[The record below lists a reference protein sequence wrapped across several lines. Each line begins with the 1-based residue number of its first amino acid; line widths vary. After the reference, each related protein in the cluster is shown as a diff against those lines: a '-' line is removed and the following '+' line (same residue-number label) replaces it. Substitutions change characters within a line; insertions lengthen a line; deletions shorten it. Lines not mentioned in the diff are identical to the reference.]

1 MSFPLGYTGPLSGIL
16 LGVIFGYVLEN
27 AGFGSGCKLTAQ
39 LRFQDWAVFKVMFT
53 SIVVASGGLY
63 LLQGLGFVNVV
74 NDMFVPSVFI
84 WGSTFGGVLI
94 GVGMAVGGYCP
105 GTSMVA
111 LFSGKLD
118 GLVFLLGLGLGTL
131 VFNAFS
137 SSIEAW
143 AWKQVG
149 PDSLTLPQLLH
160 MPVWAVWGLLLA
172 VLVVVGYL
180 TRSTMQGRSDSVAPS
195 QSNMRAAQQ
204 S

>member
-1 MSFPLGYTGPLSGIL
+1 
-16 LGVIFGYVLEN
+16 
-27 AGFGSGCKLTAQ
+27 
-39 LRFQDWAVFKVMFT
+39 
-53 SIVVASGGLY
+53 
-63 LLQGLGFVNVV
+63 
-74 NDMFVPSVFI
+74 
-84 WGSTFGGVLI
+84 
-94 GVGMAVGGYCP
+94 
-105 GTSMVA
+105 MVA

-137 SSIEAW
+137 GSIESW

-180 TRSTMQGRSDSVAPS
+180 TRSTMQNRSASAARSP
-195 QSNMRAAQQ
+195 SNMRAAQQ